1 MYVCV
6 CMYVCPNVLLPA
18 AWKVSRV
25 SSYTAPKVHAGHSTQ
40 DHVAT
45 CVDVDVTLGKL
56 SGGAEMRCR
65 KTSAADVINPEYRDR
80 IRAVLHNAPQVP
92 WTVSV
97 HAHAAVLTKHVQDG
111 PQATLL
117 KKSARPKHKYLQA
130 HTWELQQAVARIR
143 HALHHRRS
151 MLDAARLRVVLQVWR
166 SRRDTFEEVFLD
178 NR

>member
-1 MYVCV
+1 MYVCMYVCMYGVCV

-65 KTSAADVINPEYRDR
+65 KNF
-80 IRAVLHNAPQVP
+80 
-92 WTVSV
+92 
-97 HAHAAVLTKHVQDG
+97 G
-111 PQATLL
+111 
-117 KKSARPKHKYLQA
+117 
-130 HTWELQQAVARIR
+130 
-143 HALHHRRS
+143 
-151 MLDAARLRVVLQVWR
+151 
-166 SRRDTFEEVFLD
+166 SRCHQP
-178 NR
+178 